1 MRGAAARTDGR
12 MLASHVMHFRS
23 SARIGPV
30 VGALPARN
38 ARSVDSVLEAAGVGI
53 NAQATAELATALQAN
68 RITFAWQL
76 EQLDSGDWDKL
87 NVSISLKVAVKA
99 ELANPSHALATSPD
113 AEEMPDWLRRF
124 LLMPVPGYLEPQPMG
139 ELSAPFLSILITAP
153 ADRQHL
159 MIVLCE
165 MLALASGLFLT
176 IPMGMRRGRAEAAAP
191 AKGWDVPPSLDDGME
206 ALLSFTIIVP
216 AITMMIS
223 VALAFAVA
231 FAGWHG
237 SFQFY
242 RSAMFVF
249 SVALILFLF
258 GGVFELL
265 ILVFWQLF
273 TEATCPYPLIG
284 VVLLV
289 SLMWTFVQY
298 ALIKFQLD
306 AVPLEMYHMPRW
318 MQTMFKQQPGAIPL
332 RARFRDEALK
342 PAAERRAAELRA
354 RCGIIMN
361 DIESASWSA

>member
-1 MRGAAARTDGR
+1 M
-12 MLASHVMHFRS
+12 
-23 SARIGPV
+23 
-30 VGALPARN
+30 
-38 ARSVDSVLEAAGVGI
+38 
-53 NAQATAELATALQAN
+53 
-68 RITFAWQL
+68 
-76 EQLDSGDWDKL
+76 
-87 NVSISLKVAVKA
+87 KA
-99 ELANPSHALATSPD
+99 ELAHPSHALATSPD

-124 LLMPVPGYLEPQPMG
+124 LLMPVPGYPEPQPMG
-139 ELSAPFLSILITAP
+139 QLSASFLGILIAAP

-249 SVALILFLF
+249 SVALILFLL

-273 TEATCPYPLIG
+273 TAATCPYPLIG

-289 SLMWTFVQY
+289 SLLYTFLQY

-306 AVPLEMYHMPRW
+306 ATPLEVYHSPRW
-318 MQTMFKQQPGAIPL
+318 LQTMLKQQPGAIPL

>member
-1 MRGAAARTDGR
+1 
-12 MLASHVMHFRS
+12 MLASHVMRFRS
-23 SARIGPV
+23 GTPPFM
-30 VGALPARN
+30 GALPARN
-38 ARSVDSVLEAAGVGI
+38 ARSVDSILEAAGMRI
-53 NAQATAELATALQAN
+53 NEPEQTAALASALQAN

-87 NVSISLKVAVKA
+87 NVSMSLKAAVKA
-99 ELANPSHALATSPD
+99 ELAHPSHALATSPD
-113 AEEMPDWLRRF
+113 AEEIPDWLRRF

-139 ELSAPFLSILITAP
+139 ELSASFLSILITAP

-159 MIVLCE
+159 VIVLCE

-176 IPMGMRRGRAEAAAP
+176 IPMGMRRGRAEAAP

-206 ALLSFTIIVP
+206 ALLSFTFIVP
-216 AITMMIS
+216 AISMIIS
-223 VALAFAVA
+223 VALAFVVA
-231 FAGWHG
+231 TSGWHG

-249 SVALILFLF
+249 SVNVILFLL
-258 GGVFELL
+258 GAVFELL

-273 TEATCPYPLIG
+273 TAATCPYPLIG

-289 SLMWTFVQY
+289 SLIWPFLQY

-306 AVPLEMYHMPRW
+306 ATPLEMYHSPRW
-318 MQTMFKQQPGAIPL
+318 LQTMFKQQPGAIPL